1 VQLLSAAGPH
11 DAVTNQ
17 ALSYLELIRS
27 WGMQGEVYAGVV
39 DPALKHVVKPASE
52 LPRSLDRG
60 DLLVIHYTSHTR
72 GLNDVLELPGR
83 KLLLYHNVTPPE
95 LLWDHDPFVAA
106 RCAVGRELLS
116 TYAGRVDAAAA
127 ATRFNAADLETAGFD
142 DVRVV
147 PTLYL
152 FDRARLRPTADGDRF
167 NDGKRNVVFVGRL
180 AANKRQDELIQA
192 FALYQH
198 HREPASR
205 LILAGGASAPAY
217 LKRLEQLAEATE
229 ARDVVLTGPLPQP
242 ALNAAYAASAV
253 FVCLSEHEGFCL
265 PLLEAFHF
273 GLPVIAY
280 RAGGVPEVVGDAAVL
295 LDDKDLPTIAELID
309 LCAREQPLRAE
320 LARRGE
326 QRLAAYAPERTEQA
340 VRELFESLL

>member
-1 VQLLSAAGPH
+1 VYA
-11 DAVTNQ
+11 DAV
-17 ALSYLELIRS
+17 E
-27 WGMQGEVYAGVV
+27 
-39 DPALKHVVKPASE
+39 PALKRTVKPTSA
-52 LPRSLDRG
+52 LPRSLDGG

-72 GLNDVLELPGR
+72 GLDDVLDLPGR
-83 KLLLYHNVTPPE
+83 KLLVYHNVTPPD
-95 LLWDHDPFVAA
+95 LLWAQDPFVAA

-116 TYAGRVDAAAA
+116 SYAGRVDAAAT
-127 ATRFNAADLETAGFD
+127 ATRFNAADLEAAGFD
-142 DVRVV
+142 DVRVL

-152 FDRARLRPTADGDRF
+152 FDRERLEPTADGARF

-180 AANKRQDELIQA
+180 VANKRQDELIQA

-205 LILAGGASAPAY
+205 LILAGGATATAY
-217 LKRLEQLAEATE
+217 LKRLERLAEATA
-229 ARDVVLTGPLPQP
+229 ARDVVLTGSIPQP
-242 ALNAAYAASAV
+242 ALNAVYAASSV

-273 GLPVIAY
+273 GVPVIAY
-280 RAGGVPEVVGDAAVL
+280 RAGAVPEVAGDAAIL

-326 QRLAAYAPERTEQA
+326 QRLAAYAPERTEEA